1 MPNTFQNLDVPTA
14 DGAGVPFVTSTL
26 GRPKTIVLSGRVL
39 GRYIV
44 EGSNDGGTSWDII
57 VDDDGQQALFTSQA
71 PGVRNFDCV
80 VALVRV
86 RSVGNAGLAA
96 PPTISLGAPP
106 AVAPSSFGV
115 LAVPASSGFGAPF
128 DLGLSAGAFKTFILR
143 GALPAGSRYSILGSM
158 DGQSFQEVLLFTADQ
173 QGARPAA
180 LLCRFLQVRRDA
192 AGPAPVIAFGSEGI
206 LEATAD
212 AGTSEISIAD
222 DGEVETGSI
231 SNEEVLR
238 QYHVPL
244 ALLSSV
250 NLRATLAGQS
260 RGGEGARKVT
270 YRVRA
275 GGTADQPDGN
285 LLLSLEDDGPGDVTV
300 DTDSAPFAR
309 PSDPSTLIKVTGQG
323 DGTTAAVLRNFT
335 LVFHP

>member
-1 MPNTFQNLDVPTA
+1 M
-14 DGAGVPFVTSTL
+14 
-26 GRPKTIVLSGRVL
+26 
-39 GRYIV
+39 
-44 EGSNDGGTSWDII
+44 
-57 VDDDGQQALFTSQA
+57 
-71 PGVRNFDCV
+71 
-80 VALVRV
+80 
-86 RSVGNAGLAA
+86 
-96 PPTISLGAPP
+96 
-106 AVAPSSFGV
+106 
-115 LAVPASSGFGAPF
+115 
-128 DLGLSAGAFKTFILR
+128 
-143 GALPAGSRYSILGSM
+143 
-158 DGQSFQEVLLFTADQ
+158 LFTADQ

-206 LEATAD
+206 FEPTSGA
-212 AGTSEISIAD
+212 TSEISIAD
-222 DGEVETGSI
+222 DGEVETGST

-238 QYHVPL
+238 QYQVPL

-250 NLRATLAGQS
+250 NLHSATLRPVRAAA
-260 RGGEGARKVT
+260 GEGARKVT

-275 GGTADQPDGN
+275 GGTTDEPDGN

-300 DTDSAPFAR
+300 DADSAPFAR

>member
-14 DGAGVPFVTSTL
+14 DAAGAPFDTSAL
-26 GRPKTIVLSGRVL
+26 GRPKTIVLSGAVL

-80 VALVRV
+80 IALVRV

-96 PPTISLGAPP
+96 PPIISLGAPP
-106 AVAPSSFGV
+106 AVAASSFGV
-115 LAVPASSGFGAPF
+115 LDVPASSGFGAAF

-143 GALPAGSRYSILGSM
+143 GAIPAGSRYSILGSM
-158 DGQSFQEVLLFTADQ
+158 DGQNFQEVLLFTADQ

-206 LEATAD
+206 FEPTSVA
-212 AGTSEISIAD
+212 TSEISIAD
-222 DGEVETGSI
+222 DGEIETSST

-238 QYHVPL
+238 QYQVPL

-260 RGGEGARKVT
+260 GGGEGARKVT

-285 LLLSLEDDGPGDVTV
+285 PLLSVEDDGSGDVTV
-300 DTDSAPFAR
+300 DADSAPFAR

-335 LVFHP
+335 LIFHP

>member
-14 DGAGVPFVTSTL
+14 DGAGAPFDTSAL
-26 GRPKTIVLSGRVL
+26 GRPKTIVLSGAVL

-106 AVAPSSFGV
+106 AIAPSSFGV

-143 GALPAGSRYSILGSM
+143 GAIPAGSRYSILGSM
-158 DGQSFQEVLLFTADQ
+158 DGQNFQEVLLFTADQ

-206 LEATAD
+206 FEPTIAA
-212 AGTSEISIAD
+212 TSEISIAD
-222 DGEVETGSI
+222 DGEIETSST

-238 QYHVPL
+238 QYQVPL

-275 GGTADQPDGN
+275 GGTADQPDGI
-285 LLLSLEDDGPGDVTV
+285 LLLSLEDDGPGDVAV

-309 PSDPSTLIKVTGQG
+309 PSAPSTLIKVTGQG

>member
-1 MPNTFQNLDVPTA
+1 MPNTFQNLNVPTA
-14 DGAGVPFVTSTL
+14 DGAGAPFDASAL
-26 GRPKTIVLSGRVL
+26 GRPKTIVLSGAVL

-80 VALVRV
+80 IALVRV

-106 AVAPSSFGV
+106 AIAPSSFGV
-115 LAVPASSGFGAPF
+115 LDVPASSGVGAPF

-143 GALPAGSRYSILGSM
+143 GAIPAGSRYSILGSM
-158 DGQSFQEVLLFTADQ
+158 DGQNFQEVLLFTADQ

-180 LLCRFLQVRRDA
+180 LLCRFLRVRRDA

-206 LEATAD
+206 FEPTSGA
-212 AGTSEISIAD
+212 TSEISIAD
-222 DGEVETGSI
+222 DGEVETGST

-238 QYHVPL
+238 QYQVPL
-244 ALLSSV
+244 ALLSAA
-250 NLRATLAGQS
+250 NLRATLAGRS